1 MCLRKE
7 YRCPCKTK
15 VSSKWLFD
23 LHQKFCFRSVVNK
36 NIFSYNLASL
46 QLFKR
51 LFHSKSIEFSFFSQL
66 KMKITRIIFK
76 RKDLNLKLRVQ
87 YGSSNLSVSR
97 TAENSIL
104 TSGRQFPG
112 VDNFRG
118 ILNFCLLMHT
128 PANDAEST
136 SERNIRQTK
145 VKQTSKKKF
154 QSASKN
160 TYFPNSSFSS

>member
-1 MCLRKE
+1 
-7 YRCPCKTK
+7 
-15 VSSKWLFD
+15 
-23 LHQKFCFRSVVNK
+23 
-36 NIFSYNLASL
+36 
-46 QLFKR
+46 
-51 LFHSKSIEFSFFSQL
+51 
-66 KMKITRIIFK
+66 MKITRIILK
-76 RKDLNLKLRVQ
+76 RQDLNLKLRVQ
-87 YGSSNLSVSR
+87 YGSNNFSVSR

-145 VKQTSKKKF
+145 VKQTSKKKV

-160 TYFPNSSFSS
+160 AYFPNSSFSS

>member
-1 MCLRKE
+1 MQV
-7 YRCPCKTK
+7 YSFSNDSFT
-15 VSSKWLFD
+15 
-23 LHQKFCFRSVVNK
+23 VN
-36 NIFSYNLASL
+36 
-46 QLFKR
+46 QLN
-51 LFHSKSIEFSFFSQL
+51 FSQL
-66 KMKITRIIFK
+66 KMKITRIILK

-87 YGSSNLSVSR
+87 YGSNNLSVSR

-118 ILNFCLLMHT
+118 ILNSCLLMHT

-145 VKQTSKKKF
+145 VKQTSKKTF

>member
-1 MCLRKE
+1 MQVCSFSNDSF
-7 YRCPCKTK
+7 T
-15 VSSKWLFD
+15 
-23 LHQKFCFRSVVNK
+23 VN
-36 NIFSYNLASL
+36 
-46 QLFKR
+46 QLNF
-51 LFHSKSIEFSFFSQL
+51 LFFSQL
-66 KMKITRIIFK
+66 KMKITRIILK
-76 RKDLNLKLRVQ
+76 RQDLNLKLRVQ
-87 YGSSNLSVSR
+87 YGSNNLSVSR
-97 TAENSIL
+97 TAQNSIL

-145 VKQTSKKKF
+145 VKQTSKKKV

>member
-1 MCLRKE
+1 
-7 YRCPCKTK
+7 
-15 VSSKWLFD
+15 
-23 LHQKFCFRSVVNK
+23 
-36 NIFSYNLASL
+36 
-46 QLFKR
+46 
-51 LFHSKSIEFSFFSQL
+51 
-66 KMKITRIIFK
+66 MKITRIILK
-76 RKDLNLKLRVQ
+76 RQDLNLKLRVQ
-87 YGSSNLSVSR
+87 YESNNLSVSR

-145 VKQTSKKKF
+145 VKQTSKKKV